1 MIVHGMNKELTVK
14 NVKIFETLTM
24 LVTFSTNEVRIFDV
38 MEIVDKPAFK
48 PLEIIDNFKTARVVD
63 GIVTWLDGKIDLA
76 PGTMYNLSYDYD
88 TENVISI

>member
-1 MIVHGMNKELTVK
+1 MIVQELTVK
-14 NVKIFETLTM
+14 NIKVFEPLTM

-76 PGTMYNLSYDYD
+76 PGAMYNLSYDYD
-88 TENVISI
+88 TENIISI

>member
-14 NVKIFETLTM
+14 DVKVFETLTM

-48 PLEIIDNFKTARVVD
+48 PLEAIDNFKTARVVD
-63 GIVTWLDGKIDLA
+63 GVVTWLDGKIDLA

-88 TENVISI
+88 TENVISV

>member
-1 MIVHGMNKELTVK
+1 MLVHGMNKELTVK
-14 NVKIFETLTM
+14 NVKVFETLTM

-48 PLEIIDNFKTARVVD
+48 PLAIIDNFKTARVVD

-76 PGTMYNLSYDYD
+76 PGTMYNLSHDYD